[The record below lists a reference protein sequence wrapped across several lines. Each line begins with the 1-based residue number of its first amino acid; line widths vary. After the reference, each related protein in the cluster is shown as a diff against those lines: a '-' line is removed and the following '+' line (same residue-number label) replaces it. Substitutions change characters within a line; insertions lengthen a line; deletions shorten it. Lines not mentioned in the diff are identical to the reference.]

1 MSCSSNV
8 LEHHLGKLIVRNL
21 AVSVGVDLLDDLLKN
36 RLVQGL
42 AKGQYL
48 LDFIDRDGTTTV
60 FVKHLESSLQL
71 VVGEQVLFVQG
82 GNYKFRVFNF
92 STSVSIN
99 LGEHLVNL
107 VIGKNSSEVFS
118 VSLFDFVFREFSV
131 AIDIH
136 CSEHLINLLFFLL

>member
-1 MSCSSNV
+1 

-82 GNYKFRVFNF
+82 GNYEFRVFNF

-136 CSEHLINLLFFLL
+136 CSEHLINLLFLLL